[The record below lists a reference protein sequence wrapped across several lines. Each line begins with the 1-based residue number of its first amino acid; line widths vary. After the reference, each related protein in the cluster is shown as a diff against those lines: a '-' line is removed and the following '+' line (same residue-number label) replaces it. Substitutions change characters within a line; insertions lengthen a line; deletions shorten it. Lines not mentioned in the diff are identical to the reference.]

1 MGGGFFQSGVNCVR
15 CLFSSV
21 PLPAAQPPGPCSEPP
36 AALQH
41 WGREAGGD
49 CPELKPQPAVRDGDH
64 VLRLDCLFG
73 RWWEWQLS
81 RWSSCE
87 NLASE
92 CIGSDLFGEVAPSTM
107 ACSVVIP

>member
-1 MGGGFFQSGVNCVR
+1 MGGGFFQSGVNCVC
-15 CLFSSV
+15 CLFSSA

-41 WGREAGGD
+41 WEREA
-49 CPELKPQPAVRDGDH
+49 ELKPQPAVRDGDH
-64 VLRLDCLFG
+64 ALRLDCLSG
-73 RWWEWQLS
+73 GWWEWQLS

-87 NLASE
+87 NLAFE
-92 CIGSDLFGEVAPSTM
+92 CTGSDLFGEGAPSTM